1 MCIIICYW
9 IFYCLIGPQS
19 DPISP
24 VRVALL
30 VHDNS
35 FCLASWKNFPGIRS
49 SQSAAC
55 IQDSWRPAYLLGS
68 YTNLTLYKPFQHLAA
83 WNLAAPHDQ
92 KLKVSD
98 RLIDYIDYS
107 LTTHLSEYSYRQG
120 VSSLDLFETALQRA
134 LLILLT
140 HQPKLASC
148 SCRSPS
154 LPHCT

>member
-1 MCIIICYW
+1 MSYICYTNVHYTLLLNFLLAYW
-9 IFYCLIGPQS
+9 SPIGSYQPG
-19 DPISP
+19 

-35 FCLASWKNFPGIRS
+35 FCLASWKNFPGRRS

-68 YTNLTLYKPFQHLAA
+68 DTNLTLYKPFQNLAA
-83 WNLAAPHDQ
+83 WNLAAAHDQ

-107 LTTHLSEYSYRQG
+107 LTTHLSK
-120 VSSLDLFETALQRA
+120 DLVHTGCEFPR
-134 LLILLT
+134 
-140 HQPKLASC
+140 PF
-148 SCRSPS
+148 
-154 LPHCT
+154 

>member
-1 MCIIICYW
+1 MSYICYTNVHCNLLLDFLLAYW
-9 IFYCLIGPQS
+9 SPIGSYQPG
-19 DPISP
+19 

-35 FCLASWKNFPGIRS
+35 FCLASWKNFPGRRS

-68 YTNLTLYKPFQHLAA
+68 DTNLTLTKPFQNLAA
-83 WNLAAPHDQ
+83 WNLAAAHDQ

-107 LTTHLSEYSYRQG
+107 LDSLTTHLSK
-120 VSSLDLFETALQRA
+120 DLVHTGCEFPR
-134 LLILLT
+134 
-140 HQPKLASC
+140 PF
-148 SCRSPS
+148 
-154 LPHCT
+154 